1 LDLRRGKK
9 YIEKAKSLDKSRL
22 YSPKEAIEWII
33 ANHHVKFEEA
43 VDISINLGVD
53 PRKADQ
59 IVRGALVLPNG
70 TGKSPKILVFA
81 QGEKV
86 KEAQDAGADYVG
98 GEDLVEKISGGW
110 LDFEVCIATPDMMK
124 NVGKVAKILGPRKLM
139 PNPKSGTVTFELTKT
154 INEAQAG
161 RLEYRTDKNG
171 VIHATI
177 GRVSFNAKQLLEN
190 YASFL
195 DAINK
200 ARPSSAKGRY
210 INSIYLSSTMGPGI
224 KIDPSLEADMEEVA

>member
-1 LDLRRGKK
+1 LKRGKK
-9 YIEKAKSLDKSRL
+9 YIEKAKSLDRSRL

-86 KEAQDAGADYVG
+86 KEAQEAGADYVG

-124 NVGKVAKILGPRKLM
+124 NVGKVARILGPRKLM

-154 INEAQAG
+154 IKEAQAG

-177 GRVSFNAKQLLEN
+177 GRVSFDAKQLLEN
-190 YASFL
+190 YASFM

-210 INSIYLSSTMGPGI
+210 IKSIYLSSTMGPGI
-224 KIDPSLEADMEEVA
+224 KIDPSLEANMEEVA

>member
-1 LDLRRGKK
+1 LRRGKK
-9 YIEKAKSLDKSRL
+9 YTEKAKSLDNSRL
-22 YSPKEAIEWII
+22 YGPKEAIEWII
-33 ANHHVKFEEA
+33 ANHYVKFEEA

-59 IVRGALVLPNG
+59 IVRGALVLPHG
-70 TGKSPKILVFA
+70 TGKTPKILVFA

-124 NVGKVAKILGPRKLM
+124 NVGKVARILGPRKLM

-177 GRVSFNAKQLLEN
+177 GRVSFDIKQLLEN
-190 YASFL
+190 YAAFT
-195 DAINK
+195 DTINK

-210 INSIYLSSTMGPGI
+210 IKSIYLSSTMGPGI
-224 KIDPSLEADMEEVA
+224 KVDPSLEANMEEVA

>member
-1 LDLRRGKK
+1 MRRGKK
-9 YIEKAKSLDKSRL
+9 YTEKAKGLDKSRL
-22 YSPKEAIEWII
+22 YDPKEAIEWMI
-33 ANHHVKFEEA
+33 ANHYVKFEEG

-59 IVRGALVLPNG
+59 IVRGALVLPHG
-70 TGKSPKILVFA
+70 TGKTPKILVFA

-124 NVGKVAKILGPRKLM
+124 NVGKVARILGPRKLM

-177 GRVSFNAKQLLEN
+177 GRVSFDVKQLLEN
-190 YASFL
+190 YAAFL

-200 ARPSSAKGRY
+200 ARPSSTKGRY
-210 INSIYLSSTMGPGI
+210 IKSIYLSSTMGPGI
-224 KIDPSLEADMEEVA
+224 KIDPSLEAIMEEVA

>member
-1 LDLRRGKK
+1 MIRGKK
-9 YIEKAKSLDKSRL
+9 YKEKAKSLEKSRL

-33 ANHHVKFEEA
+33 ANHYVKFEEA

-124 NVGKVAKILGPRKLM
+124 NVGKVARILGPRKLM

-154 INEAQAG
+154 IKEAQAG

-177 GRVSFNAKQLLEN
+177 GRVSFDVKQLLEN
-190 YASFL
+190 YASFS

-210 INSIYLSSTMGPGI
+210 IKSIYLSSTMGPGI
-224 KIDPSLEADMEEVA
+224 KIDPSLEANMEEVA

>member
-1 LDLRRGKK
+1 MRRGKK
-9 YIEKAKSLDKSRL
+9 YKEKIESLDKSRL

-33 ANHHVKFEEA
+33 ANHYVKFKEA

-70 TGKSPKILVFA
+70 TGKTPKILVFA
-81 QGEKV
+81 QGEKI
-86 KEAQDAGADYVG
+86 KEAQDAGVDYVG

-110 LDFEVCIATPDMMK
+110 LDFEVCISTPDMMK

-154 INEAQAG
+154 INEAKAG

-177 GRVSFNAKQLLEN
+177 GRVSFDAKQLLEN

-200 ARPSSAKGRY
+200 ARPSSTKGRY
-210 INSIYLSSTMGPGI
+210 IKSIYLSSTMGPGI
-224 KIDPSLEADMEEVA
+224 KIDPLLEASMEEVA

>member
-1 LDLRRGKK
+1 MRRGKK
-9 YIEKAKSLDKSRL
+9 YKEKINSLDKSRL
-22 YSPKEAIEWII
+22 YSPREAIEWIT
-33 ANHHVKFEEA
+33 ANHYVKFEEA

-59 IVRGALVLPNG
+59 IVRGALVLPHG
-70 TGKSPKILVFA
+70 TGKTPKILVFA

-86 KEAQDAGADYVG
+86 KEAQEAGADYVG

-124 NVGKVAKILGPRKLM
+124 NVGKVARILGPRKLM
-139 PNPKSGTVTFELTKT
+139 PNPKSGTVTFEIKKT
-154 INEAQAG
+154 IDEAKAG

-171 VIHATI
+171 VIHSTI
-177 GRVSFNAKQLLEN
+177 GRVSFDVKQLIEN

-195 DAINK
+195 NAINK

-224 KIDPSLEADMEEVA
+224 KIDPLLEAIMEEVA

>member
-1 LDLRRGKK
+1 MIRGKK
-9 YIEKAKSLDKSRL
+9 YTEKAESLDKSRL

-33 ANHHVKFEEA
+33 ANHYVKFKEA

-70 TGKSPKILVFA
+70 TGKTPKILVFA
-81 QGEKV
+81 QGEKI
-86 KEAQDAGADYVG
+86 KEAQEAGADYVG

-154 INEAQAG
+154 INEAKAG

-177 GRVSFNAKQLLEN
+177 GRVSFDAKQLLEN
-190 YASFL
+190 YTSFM

-210 INSIYLSSTMGPGI
+210 LKSIYLSSTMGPGI
-224 KIDPSLEADMEEVA
+224 KIDAASVKDLSK

>member
-1 LDLRRGKK
+1 MAKRGKK
-9 YIEKAKSLDKSRL
+9 YIEAAKKIERERVYPLAEAAEL
-22 YSPKEAIEWII
+22 LKETGTAKYDETVDVAIR
-33 ANHHVKFEEA
+33 
-43 VDISINLGVD
+43 LGVD

-70 TGKSPKILVFA
+70 TGKTPKILVFA

-86 KEAQDAGADYVG
+86 KEAKDAGAEYVG

-124 NVGKVAKILGPRKLM
+124 NVGKVAKILGTRKLM

-154 INEAQAG
+154 IKEAQAG

-177 GRVSFNAKQLLEN
+177 GRVSFDVKKLLEN
-190 YASFL
+190 YISFT
-195 DAINK
+195 DAIIK
-200 ARPSSAKGRY
+200 AKPSSSKGRY
-210 INSIYLSSTMGPGI
+210 IKSIYLSSTMGPGI
-224 KIDPSLEADMEEVA
+224 KIDPLLEASMEEVA

>member
-1 LDLRRGKK
+1 MRRGKK
-9 YIEKAKSLDKSRL
+9 YIEKAKSLDRSRL

-43 VDISINLGVD
+43 VDISTNLGVD

-86 KEAQDAGADYVG
+86 KEAQEAGADYVG

-124 NVGKVAKILGPRKLM
+124 NVGKVARILGPRKLM

-154 INEAQAG
+154 IKEAQAG

-177 GRVSFNAKQLLEN
+177 GRVSFDAKQLLEN
-190 YASFL
+190 YASFM

-210 INSIYLSSTMGPGI
+210 IKSIYLSSTMGPGI
-224 KIDPSLEADMEEVA
+224 KIDPSLEANMEEVA

>member
-1 LDLRRGKK
+1 LRRGKK
-9 YIEKAKSLDKSRL
+9 YTEKAKSLDNSRL
-22 YSPKEAIEWII
+22 YGPKEAIEWII
-33 ANHHVKFEEA
+33 ANHYVKFEEA

-59 IVRGALVLPNG
+59 IVRGALVLPHG
-70 TGKSPKILVFA
+70 TGKTPKILVFA

-124 NVGKVAKILGPRKLM
+124 NVGKVARILGPRKLM

-177 GRVSFNAKQLLEN
+177 GRVSFDEKQLLEN
-190 YASFL
+190 YAAFT
-195 DAINK
+195 DTINK

-210 INSIYLSSTMGPGI
+210 IKSIYLSSTMGPGI
-224 KIDPSLEADMEEVA
+224 KVDPSLEANMEEVA

>member
-1 LDLRRGKK
+1 LRRGKK
-9 YIEKAKSLDKSRL
+9 YIEKVKSLDRSRL

-43 VDISINLGVD
+43 MDISINLGVD

-59 IVRGALVLPNG
+59 IVRGALVLPHG
-70 TGKSPKILVFA
+70 TGKNPKILVFA

-154 INEAQAG
+154 IKEAQAG

-177 GRVSFNAKQLLEN
+177 GRVSFDVKQLLEN
-190 YASFL
+190 YASFVGT
-195 DAINK
+195 ISK
-200 ARPSSAKGRY
+200 AKPSSAKGRY

-224 KIDPSLEADMEEVA
+224 KIDPSVEVNMEEVA